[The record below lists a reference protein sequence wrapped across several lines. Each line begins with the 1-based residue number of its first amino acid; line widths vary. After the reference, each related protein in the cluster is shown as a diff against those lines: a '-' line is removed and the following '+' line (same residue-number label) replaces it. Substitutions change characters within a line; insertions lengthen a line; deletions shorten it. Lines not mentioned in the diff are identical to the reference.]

1 MGKTGRYDGRWK
13 PDNLRQISTEIFSW
27 FMLIVY
33 LNLVRVNAIALT
45 QFIFSLSFTTLSIL
59 QLFSQ
64 NYSFPKSSIKTFDI
78 LLQLYLTIKR
88 RPQFPLKRKE
98 RISGPKG
105 CP

>member
-1 MGKTGRYDGRWK
+1 MIGGGNRITSDKFLLKSLVG
-13 PDNLRQISTEIFSW
+13 L
-27 FMLIVY
+27 
-33 LNLVRVNAIALT
+33 LVRVNATALT
-45 QFIFSLSFTTLSIL
+45 QFILSLSFTTLPVL

-64 NYSFPKSSIKTFDI
+64 NYSFPKSSIKTFNI
-78 LLQLYLTIKR
+78 LLQLYLIIKR